1 MITPFATFNAKFG
14 LVFVLTE
21 QENAWSFQTLGFILK
36 PRERG

>member
-1 MITPFATFNAKFG
+1 MITPFATFNAKLV

>member
-21 QENAWSFQTLGFILK
+21 KENAWSFQILGFILK